1 MNWKSFKISTST
13 RRKFPFLLHGMSSK
27 IFRGKIR
34 QIKFYPGDQ
43 FSTDRMQIVFLCRNI
58 AHIEYLHFAKQ
69 CVHCTL
75 QCVLCNPRQY
85 LVTSTISTLNFF
97 ESCTT
102 KVLCCAV
109 QPKTTRLCGSI
120 TVIILCLRGSFTA
133 SLAKHPGP
141 GDSCCPHNPRDY
153 WHSPVTLLLGDY
165 GMVRGV

>member
-1 MNWKSFKISTST
+1 MACPLKYSAAKSA
-13 RRKFPFLLHGMSSK
+13 L
-27 IFRGKIR
+27 
-34 QIKFYPGDQ
+34 YPGDQ

-120 TVIILCLRGSFTA
+120 TVIILCHRLTTFWV
-133 SLAKHPGP
+133 
-141 GDSCCPHNPRDY
+141 C
-153 WHSPVTLLLGDY
+153 LLFKLKFCQALVDIKGRFDGQQLLY
-165 GMVRGV
+165 VCHWKFV